1 MSKRDDIRQ
10 PAKDKQKIITWTKW
24 GQELLNGV
32 LRIGAIIPH
41 DAEQLSK
48 QLL

>member
-10 PAKDKQKIITWTKW
+10 PAKDKQKIITRTKW

-32 LRIGAIIPH
+32 LRIGAIILQNG
-41 DAEQLSK
+41 EQLSK